1 MLLAASIPAGESE
14 RGARW
19 PPLRPC
25 PPPQSDPRVVNPEPQ
40 DTRTRPSVS
49 PGPCERRA
57 GVRGLPDAGSVL
69 RTGLCEQSV
78 KGSPAP
84 RRRAGLPRPSRRG
97 APVPAAWRPC
107 ARGLPAGSLSRARS
121 RPPGL
126 RRRKVRVPGDGAD
139 ARRRAAGPHPAAAV
153 LLGAGGQRRAVH
165 HHQDDGLPPLAG
177 GKASR
182 GRAAGGR
189 EAGAPGPRP
198 RHLGTRRPAFLPNP
212 SHSSWAC
219 VISDAHSLHPGA
231 RSDLNSLGPIT
242 AKTYFGLDGG
252 VLLTVPPPPPR
263 RPVMK

>member
-84 RRRAGLPRPSRRG
+84 RRRRPARPLP
-97 APVPAAWRPC
+97 AWRPR
-107 ARGLPAGSLSRARS
+107 ARGLPAGPLSRARS

-126 RRRKVRVPGDGAD
+126 RRREVRVPGDGAD

-165 HHQDDGLPPLAG
+165 HHQDHGLPPLTG
-177 GKASR
+177 GKAPR
-182 GRAAGGR
+182 GRGR
-189 EAGAPGPRP
+189 PGS
-198 RHLGTRRPAFLPNP
+198 RRPGAAASALRNQAARLPPQPQPFLMGCLRDFRRTQPE
-212 SHSSWAC
+212 SRSS
-219 VISDAHSLHPGA
+219 VRFKFTGTDDSE
-231 RSDLNSLGPIT
+231 N
-242 AKTYFGLDGG
+242 
-252 VLLTVPPPPPR
+252 VLRT
-263 RPVMK
+263 